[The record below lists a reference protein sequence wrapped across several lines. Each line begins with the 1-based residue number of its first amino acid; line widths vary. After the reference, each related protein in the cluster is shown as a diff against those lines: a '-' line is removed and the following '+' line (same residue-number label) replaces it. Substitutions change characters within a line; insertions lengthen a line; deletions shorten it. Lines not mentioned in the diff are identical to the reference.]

1 MLTLLEMLLP
11 LIAVILVIAPLF
23 FIYKKGASAEKFCPL
38 GFFPKGQEA
47 GSFAQKKRKE
57 SAFRRKTFGRSKEK
71 RRHTAV
77 LRFKGLPERGGR

>member
-1 MLTLLEMLLP
+1 MPE
-11 LIAVILVIAPLF
+11 
-23 FIYKKGASAEKFCPL
+23 KGASVEKFCPL
-38 GFFPKGQEA
+38 GFFPKGKEA

-57 SAFRRKTFGRSKEK
+57 SAFRRKTFRQGKEK